1 MVSKGGIDRESGA
14 NAAPSMLYGRM
25 ARRLEL
31 LEAAIEVIRREGPTA
46 SMDEI
51 AAQAGITKPIVYRYF
66 GDRAGVYQAVAEQY
80 CADLT
85 SRFQSAVATSRDLH
99 ANVVKAIDAYL
110 AFVQDDPQV
119 HQFLLHPQ
127 HATRPA
133 VTFGYHVGEV
143 LADVRRQRLE
153 AADSDNY
160 VAGAMRDRRM
170 VGASVGFLHP
180 AGGVFG
186 LHSHITGVRAAAR
199 GRGAGFALKQHQRA
213 WALARDLPVVTW
225 TFDPLVRR
233 NAFLNLVKLGAEVV
247 EYLPDFY
254 GPMGDGI

>member
-1 MVSKGGIDRESGA
+1 MVSKGGIEREGSVS
-14 NAAPSMLYGRM
+14 AAPSMLYGRM

-85 SRFQSAVATSRDLH
+85 SRWQSAVATSRDLR

-143 LADVRRQRLE
+143 LADVLRQRLE
-153 AADSDNY
+153 AA
-160 VAGAMRDRRM
+160 GRDT
-170 VGASVGFLHP
+170 AP
-180 AGGVFG
+180 AGPWGHAIAGMVQAASTWWLVSPDVPRARLVDHLSTLLWDG
-186 LHSHITGVRAAAR
+186 LDRTTA
-199 GRGAGFALKQHQRA
+199 
-213 WALARDLPVVTW
+213 
-225 TFDPLVRR
+225 
-233 NAFLNLVKLGAEVV
+233 
-247 EYLPDFY
+247 
-254 GPMGDGI
+254 

>member
-1 MVSKGGIDRESGA
+1 
-14 NAAPSMLYGRM
+14 MLYGRM

-85 SRFQSAVATSRDLH
+85 SRFQSAVATSGDLH
-99 ANVVKAIDAYL
+99 ANVVTAIDAYL
-110 AFVQDDPQV
+110 AFVQADPQV

-143 LADVRRQRLE
+143 LADVLRQRLE
-153 AADSDNY
+153 AAR
-160 VAGAMRDRRM
+160 RDT
-170 VGASVGFLHP
+170 AP
-180 AGGVFG
+180 AGPWGHAIAGMVQAASTWW
-186 LHSHITGVRAAAR
+186 LVSPEVPRAA
-199 GRGAGFALKQHQRA
+199 
-213 WALARDLPVVTW
+213 
-225 TFDPLVRR
+225 LVEHLSTLLWDGLDR
-233 NAFLNLVKLGAEVV
+233 NTA
-247 EYLPDFY
+247 
-254 GPMGDGI
+254 

>member
-1 MVSKGGIDRESGA
+1 MVSKGGVERESGG

-85 SRFQSAVATSRDLH
+85 SRFQSAVATSHDLH
-99 ANVVKAIDAYL
+99 ANVVEAIDAYL

-143 LADVRRQRLE
+143 LSDVLRQRLE
-153 AADSDNY
+153 
-160 VAGAMRDRRM
+160 VASRDT
-170 VGASVGFLHP
+170 AP
-180 AGGVFG
+180 AGPWGHSIAGMVQAASTWWLVNPEVPRATLVEHLSALLWDG
-186 LHSHITGVRAAAR
+186 LDRTTA
-199 GRGAGFALKQHQRA
+199 
-213 WALARDLPVVTW
+213 
-225 TFDPLVRR
+225 
-233 NAFLNLVKLGAEVV
+233 
-247 EYLPDFY
+247 
-254 GPMGDGI
+254 

>member
-1 MVSKGGIDRESGA
+1 MVRKGGVERESSGH
-14 NAAPSMLYGRM
+14 AAPSALYGRM

-66 GDRAGVYQAVAEQY
+66 GDRSGVYQAVAEQY

-85 SRFQSAVATSRDLH
+85 SRFQTAVSTSRDLR
-99 ANVVKAIDAYL
+99 ANVVTAIDAYL

-133 VTFGYHVGEV
+133 VTFGYHVGESISD
-143 LADVRRQRLE
+143 LLRQRLE
-153 AADSDNY
+153 AA
-160 VAGAMRDRRM
+160 ARDT
-170 VGASVGFLHP
+170 AP
-180 AGGVFG
+180 AGPWGHAIAGIVQAASTWWLVHPEVPRAQLVEHLSTLLWDG
-186 LHSHITGVRAAAR
+186 LDRTTA
-199 GRGAGFALKQHQRA
+199 
-213 WALARDLPVVTW
+213 
-225 TFDPLVRR
+225 
-233 NAFLNLVKLGAEVV
+233 
-247 EYLPDFY
+247 
-254 GPMGDGI
+254 

>member
-1 MVSKGGIDRESGA
+1 MVSKGGIERESSGH
-14 NAAPSMLYGRM
+14 AAPSVLYGRM
-25 ARRLEL
+25 TRRLEL

-85 SRFQSAVATSRDLH
+85 SRFQSAVSTSRDLR
-99 ANVVKAIDAYL
+99 ANVVTAIDAYL

-133 VTFGYHVGEV
+133 VTFGYHVGESISD
-143 LADVRRQRLE
+143 LLRQRLE
-153 AADSDNY
+153 AA
-160 VAGAMRDRRM
+160 ARATT
-170 VGASVGFLHP
+170 P
-180 AGGVFG
+180 AGPWGHAIAGMVQAASTWWLVHPEVPRAKLVEHLSTLLWDG
-186 LHSHITGVRAAAR
+186 LDRTTA
-199 GRGAGFALKQHQRA
+199 
-213 WALARDLPVVTW
+213 
-225 TFDPLVRR
+225 
-233 NAFLNLVKLGAEVV
+233 
-247 EYLPDFY
+247 
-254 GPMGDGI
+254 

>member
-51 AAQAGITKPIVYRYF
+51 AAQAGITKPIVYRY
-66 GDRAGVYQAVAEQY
+66 

-85 SRFQSAVATSRDLH
+85 SRFQSAVATSGDLH
-99 ANVVKAIDAYL
+99 ANVVTAIDAYL
-110 AFVQDDPQV
+110 AFVQADPQV

-143 LADVRRQRLE
+143 LADVLRQRLE
-153 AADSDNY
+153 AAR
-160 VAGAMRDRRM
+160 RDT
-170 VGASVGFLHP
+170 AP
-180 AGGVFG
+180 AGPWGHAIAGMVQAASTWW
-186 LHSHITGVRAAAR
+186 LVSPEVPRAA
-199 GRGAGFALKQHQRA
+199 L
-213 WALARDLPVVTW
+213 RDHLSTLLW
-225 TFDPLVRR
+225 
-233 NAFLNLVKLGAEVV
+233 
-247 EYLPDFY
+247 
-254 GPMGDGI
+254 DGLDRTTA

>member
-99 ANVVKAIDAYL
+99 ANVV
-110 AFVQDDPQV
+110 
-119 HQFLLHPQ
+119 
-127 HATRPA
+127 
-133 VTFGYHVGEV
+133 
-143 LADVRRQRLE
+143 RQRLE
-153 AADSDNY
+153 AAD
-160 VAGAMRDRRM
+160 RDT
-170 VGASVGFLHP
+170 AP
-180 AGGVFG
+180 AGPWGHAIAGMVQAASTWWLVSPQVPRTTLVDHLSTLLWDG
-186 LHSHITGVRAAAR
+186 LDRTTA
-199 GRGAGFALKQHQRA
+199 
-213 WALARDLPVVTW
+213 
-225 TFDPLVRR
+225 
-233 NAFLNLVKLGAEVV
+233 
-247 EYLPDFY
+247 
-254 GPMGDGI
+254 

>member
-1 MVSKGGIDRESGA
+1 MVSKGGIEREGSA
-14 NAAPSMLYGRM
+14 RAAPSMLYGRM
-25 ARRLEL
+25 TRRLEL
-31 LEAAIEVIRREGPTA
+31 LRAAIEVIRREGPTA

-85 SRFQSAVATSRDLH
+85 SRFASVVATSHDLH

-143 LADVRRQRLE
+143 LTDVLRQRLE
-153 AADSDNY
+153 AAD
-160 VAGAMRDRRM
+160 RDT
-170 VGASVGFLHP
+170 SP
-180 AGGVFG
+180 AGPWGHAIAGIVQAASTWWLVSPEVPRATLVEHLSTLLWDG
-186 LHSHITGVRAAAR
+186 LERTTA
-199 GRGAGFALKQHQRA
+199 
-213 WALARDLPVVTW
+213 
-225 TFDPLVRR
+225 
-233 NAFLNLVKLGAEVV
+233 
-247 EYLPDFY
+247 
-254 GPMGDGI
+254 

>member
-1 MVSKGGIDRESGA
+1 MVSKGGVQPEGSGH
-14 NAAPSMLYGRM
+14 AAPSALYGRM

-46 SMDEI
+46 SMDDI

-99 ANVVKAIDAYL
+99 AHVVKAIDAYL

-127 HATRPA
+127 HASRPA
-133 VTFGYHVGEV
+133 VTFGYHVGEAI
-143 LADVRRQRLE
+143 ADLFRQRLE
-153 AADSDNY
+153 AA
-160 VAGAMRDRRM
+160 ARDT
-170 VGASVGFLHP
+170 AP
-180 AGGVFG
+180 AGPWGHAIAGMVQAASTWWLVNPEVPRATLVGHLSTLLWDG
-186 LHSHITGVRAAAR
+186 LDRTTA
-199 GRGAGFALKQHQRA
+199 
-213 WALARDLPVVTW
+213 
-225 TFDPLVRR
+225 
-233 NAFLNLVKLGAEVV
+233 
-247 EYLPDFY
+247 
-254 GPMGDGI
+254 

>member
-1 MVSKGGIDRESGA
+1 MVSKGGVERESSGH
-14 NAAPSMLYGRM
+14 AAPSTLYGRM

-66 GDRAGVYQAVAEQY
+66 GDRAGIYQAVAEQY

-85 SRFQSAVATSRDLH
+85 SRFQTAVSTSGDLH
-99 ANVVKAIDAYL
+99 ANMVTAIDAYL

-133 VTFGYHVGEV
+133 VTFGYHVGESI
-143 LADVRRQRLE
+143 ADLLRQRLE
-153 AADSDNY
+153 AAS
-160 VAGAMRDRRM
+160 RDT
-170 VGASVGFLHP
+170 AP
-180 AGGVFG
+180 AGPWGHAIAGMVQAASTWWLVNPEVPRATLVGHLSTLLWDG
-186 LHSHITGVRAAAR
+186 LDRTTA
-199 GRGAGFALKQHQRA
+199 
-213 WALARDLPVVTW
+213 
-225 TFDPLVRR
+225 
-233 NAFLNLVKLGAEVV
+233 
-247 EYLPDFY
+247 
-254 GPMGDGI
+254 

>member
-1 MVSKGGIDRESGA
+1 MVSKGGIERGGSGR
-14 NAAPSMLYGRM
+14 AAPSMLYGRM

-85 SRFQSAVATSRDLH
+85 SRFQSAVATSGDLH
-99 ANVVKAIDAYL
+99 ANVVTAIDAYL
-110 AFVQDDPQV
+110 AFVQADPQV

-143 LADVRRQRLE
+143 LADVLRQRLE
-153 AADSDNY
+153 AAR
-160 VAGAMRDRRM
+160 RDT
-170 VGASVGFLHP
+170 AP
-180 AGGVFG
+180 AGPWGHAIAGMVQAASTWW
-186 LHSHITGVRAAAR
+186 LVSPEVPRAA
-199 GRGAGFALKQHQRA
+199 
-213 WALARDLPVVTW
+213 
-225 TFDPLVRR
+225 LVEHLSTLLWDGLDR
-233 NAFLNLVKLGAEVV
+233 NTA
-247 EYLPDFY
+247 
-254 GPMGDGI
+254 

>member
-1 MVSKGGIDRESGA
+1 MVSKGGVERESSGH
-14 NAAPSMLYGRM
+14 AAPSALYGRM

-66 GDRAGVYQAVAEQY
+66 GDRAGIYQAVAEQY

-99 ANVVKAIDAYL
+99 ANVVRAIDAYL

-133 VTFGYHVGEV
+133 VTFGYHVGED
-143 LADVRRQRLE
+143 LADVLRQRLE
-153 AADSDNY
+153 AAARDTAPAGPWGHA
-160 VAGAMRDRRM
+160 VAGMVQAASTWWLVNPEVPRATLVDHLSTLLWDGLDRTT
-170 VGASVGFLHP
+170 A
-180 AGGVFG
+180 
-186 LHSHITGVRAAAR
+186 
-199 GRGAGFALKQHQRA
+199 
-213 WALARDLPVVTW
+213 
-225 TFDPLVRR
+225 
-233 NAFLNLVKLGAEVV
+233 
-247 EYLPDFY
+247 
-254 GPMGDGI
+254 

>member
-1 MVSKGGIDRESGA
+1 MVSKGGIEREGSA
-14 NAAPSMLYGRM
+14 RAAPSMLYGRM
-25 ARRLEL
+25 TRRLEL
-31 LEAAIEVIRREGPTA
+31 LRAAIEVIRREGPTA

-85 SRFQSAVATSRDLH
+85 SRFASVVATSHDLH

-133 VTFGYHVGEV
+133 VTFG
-143 LADVRRQRLE
+143 
-153 AADSDNY
+153 
-160 VAGAMRDRRM
+160 
-170 VGASVGFLHP
+170 
-180 AGGVFG
+180 
-186 LHSHITGVRAAAR
+186 
-199 GRGAGFALKQHQRA
+199 
-213 WALARDLPVVTW
+213 
-225 TFDPLVRR
+225 
-233 NAFLNLVKLGAEVV
+233 
-247 EYLPDFY
+247 
-254 GPMGDGI
+254 

>member
-85 SRFQSAVATSRDLH
+85 SRFLH

-110 AFVQDDPQV
+110 ASVQDDPQV

-143 LADVRRQRLE
+143 LADVLRQRLE
-153 AADSDNY
+153 AAD
-160 VAGAMRDRRM
+160 RDT
-170 VGASVGFLHP
+170 AP
-180 AGGVFG
+180 AGPWGHAIAGMVQAASTWWLVSPQVPRTTLVDHLSTLLWDG
-186 LHSHITGVRAAAR
+186 LDRTTA
-199 GRGAGFALKQHQRA
+199 
-213 WALARDLPVVTW
+213 
-225 TFDPLVRR
+225 
-233 NAFLNLVKLGAEVV
+233 
-247 EYLPDFY
+247 
-254 GPMGDGI
+254 

>member
-66 GDRAGVYQAVAEQY
+66 GDRAGV
-80 CADLT
+80 
-85 SRFQSAVATSRDLH
+85 
-99 ANVVKAIDAYL
+99 
-110 AFVQDDPQV
+110 

-143 LADVRRQRLE
+143 LADVLRQRLE
-153 AADSDNY
+153 AAD
-160 VAGAMRDRRM
+160 RDT
-170 VGASVGFLHP
+170 AP
-180 AGGVFG
+180 AGPWGHAIAGMVQAASTWWLVSPQVPRTTLVDHLSTLLWDG
-186 LHSHITGVRAAAR
+186 LDRTTA
-199 GRGAGFALKQHQRA
+199 
-213 WALARDLPVVTW
+213 
-225 TFDPLVRR
+225 
-233 NAFLNLVKLGAEVV
+233 
-247 EYLPDFY
+247 
-254 GPMGDGI
+254 

>member
-66 GDRAGVYQAVAEQY
+66 GDRAGV
-80 CADLT
+80 T
-85 SRFQSAVATSRDLH
+85 SRFQSAVATSGDLH
-99 ANVVKAIDAYL
+99 ANVVTAIDAYL
-110 AFVQDDPQV
+110 AFVQADPQV

-143 LADVRRQRLE
+143 LADVLRQRLE
-153 AADSDNY
+153 AAD
-160 VAGAMRDRRM
+160 RDT
-170 VGASVGFLHP
+170 AP
-180 AGGVFG
+180 AGPWGHAIAGMVQAASTWWLVSPQVPRTTLVDHLSTLLWDG
-186 LHSHITGVRAAAR
+186 LDRTTA
-199 GRGAGFALKQHQRA
+199 
-213 WALARDLPVVTW
+213 
-225 TFDPLVRR
+225 
-233 NAFLNLVKLGAEVV
+233 
-247 EYLPDFY
+247 
-254 GPMGDGI
+254 